1 MVTYPLHQTLSRQL
15 TPKFSVEDD
24 LCCSYRMTTMTAM
37 YLCKTSLLFTLL
49 SFSSF
54 VLGSHEHLYSLPS
67 DSVEWDFCE
76 LDYTETCEP
85 TISIE
90 QAACMAPL
98 VVYGRVLQVDTTTDA
113 VEIQVDYRS
122 HYFGEHPQGVA
133 KWGAGL
139 ENEQPGSPFF
149 EESGFFTTW
158 VTGFNNT
165 QARGATSDG
174 ISPCGTKY
182 PRSQDE
188 LYLFLESQPET
199 ADKAVEISDR
209 AALNVNFT
217 LSSTSLRSGTAHADL
232 EAWDLIRNGIFNDDY
247 KLNGDCQVVYCCY
260 NPGCEQCSQNLFDKY
275 PNFRCPDWT
284 PKGMEEEE
292 EDSSSAARLLGMA
305 IAVATGVLGLLLN

>member
-1 MVTYPLHQTLSRQL
+1 MQWRFKLII
-15 TPKFSVEDD
+15 
-24 LCCSYRMTTMTAM
+24 
-37 YLCKTSLLFTLL
+37 
-49 SFSSF
+49 
-54 VLGSHEHLYSLPS
+54 VLIILVNIHKALPS
-67 DSVEWDFCE
+67 GAQAWRTNNRAVHSSRKVVFLLRGLQGSTTPRLGVQHRMVSVHVVPNI
-76 LDYTETCEP
+76 LD
-85 TISIE
+85 
-90 QAACMAPL
+90 
-98 VVYGRVLQVDTTTDA
+98 
-113 VEIQVDYRS
+113 
-122 HYFGEHPQGVA
+122 
-133 KWGAGL
+133 
-139 ENEQPGSPFF
+139 
-149 EESGFFTTW
+149 
-158 VTGFNNT
+158 
-165 QARGATSDG
+165 
-174 ISPCGTKY
+174 
-182 PRSQDE
+182 PRMS
-188 LYLFLESQPET
+188 YLFLESQPET